1 MPAPAAPAPAPAAA
15 AAAAPT
21 ARKKP
26 APRRSR
32 KAVWL
37 LVAIVLLG
45 GAGGGWWAWHA
56 RATAAAAPKKPAAPT
71 RARAQYYPLEPSFVI
86 NLADT
91 DAVRYLQVDV
101 QLMTR
106 DPATLA
112 AMEQHAPALRNRL
125 LLLFGQQTSQSL
137 AERRG
142 KERLQQ
148 QALAEVRAV
157 LKGETAAD
165 KVEAVY
171 FTSLVTQ

>member
-1 MPAPAAPAPAPAAA
+1 MPAPAAPD
-15 AAAAPT
+15 AAPT
-21 ARKKP
+21 PAVRKKP

-32 KAVWL
+32 KAAWL

-45 GAGGGWWAWHA
+45 GGAGGGWWMWHA
-56 RATAAAAPKKPAAPT
+56 RAEAAAAKKKPAAPVK
-71 RARAQYYPLEPSFVI
+71 AQAQYYALEPAFVV
-86 NLADT
+86 NLADA

-106 DPATLA
+106 DAATLA

-157 LKGETAAD
+157 LKGEAAAD
-165 KVEAVY
+165 RVEAVY

>member
-1 MPAPAAPAPAPAAA
+1 MSAKAAPAPAAA
-15 AAAAPT
+15 ADDK
-21 ARKKP
+21 KKP
-26 APRRSR
+26 AKKGRTLVLVVL
-32 KAVWL
+32 AV
-37 LVAIVLLG
+37 VLLG
-45 GAGGGWWAWHA
+45 GAGGGWWFWQARAAGKEHA
-56 RATAAAAPKKPAAPT
+56 RPAQPAKLP
-71 RARAQYYPLEPSFVI
+71 AQYFALEPAFVV

-91 DAVRYLQVDV
+91 DAVRYLQADV

-106 DPATLA
+106 DPATRA
-112 AMEQHAPALRNRL
+112 ALEEQAPALRNRL
-125 LLLFGQQTSQSL
+125 LLLFGQQTTQSL

-157 LKGETAAD
+157 LKGEGAPD